1 MDIKRYSEDTVT
13 VYLGDEIDENI
24 NKQLVQLKQYLEDE
38 NLTGVT
44 EIIVSYTS
52 LIVNFD
58 VFQTSADEII
68 EVIKKVDVNALLK
81 QPFKYRVIEIPVCYG
96 GTHGPDLK
104 RFESVGLSPDEVI
117 EKHSE
122 KEYLVYMLGF
132 MPGFP
137 YLGGL
142 DQSLFRDRLE
152 NPRKKVPKGAVG
164 IGGRQTGMY
173 PFESPGGWNLLGNT
187 PIPLFDPDRDPP
199 ILYAPGDRIVFKQIS
214 ESEYDALKVAVEKND
229 YEVSVS
235 EGGDE

>member
-81 QPFKYRVIEIPVCYG
+81 QPFKYRIIEIPVCYG
-96 GTHGPDLK
+96 GTHGPDLE

-214 ESEYDALKVAVEKND
+214 ESEYDALKAAVEKND